1 MGLISLIFFALSKF
15 LLLLIHSIKYFLID
29 SCGKLAVLSASPALS
44 RFLGRFLIVL
54 YFYLLLWMHSTLI
67 LGRMNNMHNIRVKTW
82 LQENWGGPQASSIP
96 ITCHAHL
103 RLTFTAKLAAQL
115 AQEKFQGIS
124 SGPTWYVP
132 PPCTA
137 AAAAMMTYL
146 AWLGNFLDVFFAV
159 IKTPFQ

>member
-82 LQENWGGPQASSIP
+82 LQENWGGPQAWPNLATNFWILNIKLFNQNRHRAMTVPVAQWIARWTSNPKVPGSNP
-96 ITCHAHL
+96 GRDAECFLLCDCPFHL
-103 RLTFTAKLAAQL
+103 YFVGHK
-115 AQEKFQGIS
+115 E
-124 SGPTWYVP
+124 
-132 PPCTA
+132 
-137 AAAAMMTYL
+137 
-146 AWLGNFLDVFFAV
+146 
-159 IKTPFQ
+159 

>member
-82 LQENWGGPQASSIP
+82 LQENWGGPQAWP
-96 ITCHAHL
+96 N
-103 RLTFTAKLAAQL
+103 LATNIWILNIKVFIENGTKIMTVPVAQWI
-115 AQEKFQGIS
+115 ARWTSNPK
-124 SGPTWYVP
+124 V
-132 PPCTA
+132 
-137 AAAAMMTYL
+137 
-146 AWLGNFLDVFFAV
+146 LGSTPRWDDNFFHF
-159 IKTPFQ
+159 

>member
-82 LQENWGGPQASSIP
+82 LQENWGGPQAWPNLATNFWILNTIKLFNENGYRT
-96 ITCHAHL
+96 ITVPVAQWIARWTSNPKVL
-103 RLTFTAKLAAQL
+103 GFEVSFYNTTYPKLFPQR
-115 AQEKFQGIS
+115 
-124 SGPTWYVP
+124 
-132 PPCTA
+132 
-137 AAAAMMTYL
+137 M
-146 AWLGNFLDVFFAV
+146 
-159 IKTPFQ
+159 

>member
-82 LQENWGGPQASSIP
+82 LQENWGGPRAS
-96 ITCHAHL
+96 ITHTNHM
-103 RLTFTAKLAAQL
+103 
-115 AQEKFQGIS
+115 
-124 SGPTWYVP
+124 
-132 PPCTA
+132 PCTSEIKPSVF
-137 AAAAMMTYL
+137 YL
-146 AWLGNFLDVFFAV
+146 CTQIKNRNRPILNSNDV
-159 IKTPFQ
+159 